1 MLKPDQM
8 IKKNITNLID
18 ADVLITVLRL
28 ASYDLKEDIPSLTIT
43 YIGILKYLNFAFGVS
58 KERIKESLT
67 SLLDISF
74 SLDRGDEIPVI
85 TSLYFLDNGEGV
97 TIYFHSKIFWALR
110 SGCSIDDLNKIPAQV
125 TY

>member
-18 ADVLITVLRL
+18 ADVLITILRL

-43 YIGILKYLNFAFGVS
+43 YLGILKYLNFAFGVS

-74 SLDRGDEIPVI
+74 SLDRGEEIPVI

-97 TIYFHSKIFWALR
+97 TIYFHSKVFVALK
-110 SGCSIDDLNKIPAQV
+110 SGCSIEDLNKVPAHV
-125 TY
+125 IN